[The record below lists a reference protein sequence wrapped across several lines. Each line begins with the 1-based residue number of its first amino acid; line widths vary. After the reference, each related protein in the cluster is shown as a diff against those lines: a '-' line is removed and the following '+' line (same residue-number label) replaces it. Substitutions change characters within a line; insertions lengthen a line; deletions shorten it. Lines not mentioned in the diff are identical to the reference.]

1 MLFTKVFFS
10 DMTEE
15 EAYELMKKCI
25 SEVKRRFIV
34 NLPKF
39 RVRVINK
46 DGLKELPV
54 IVAEGE
60 AA

>member
-1 MLFTKVFFS
+1 MIFYFS
-10 DMTEE
+10 DMTET
-15 EAYELMKKCI
+15 EAYDLMKKCV

-39 RVRVINK
+39 RVRLINK
-46 DGLKELPV
+46 DGLKDLPV

>member
-1 MLFTKVFFS
+1 
-10 DMTEE
+10 MTEQ
-15 EAYELMKKCI
+15 EAYDLMKKCVA
-25 SEVKRRFIV
+25 EVKRRFIV

-39 RVRVINK
+39 RVRLINK
-46 DGLKELPV
+46 DGLKDLPP

>member
-1 MLFTKVFFS
+1 
-10 DMTEE
+10 MTET
-15 EAYELMKKCI
+15 EAYDLMKKCV

-39 RVRVINK
+39 RVRLINK
-46 DGLKELPV
+46 DGLKDLPV

>member
-1 MLFTKVFFS
+1 
-10 DMTEE
+10 MTEK
-15 EAYELMKKCI
+15 EAYELMKKCVA
-25 SEVKRRFIV
+25 EVKRRFIV

-39 RVRVINK
+39 RVRLINK
-46 DGLKELPV
+46 DGLKDLPV